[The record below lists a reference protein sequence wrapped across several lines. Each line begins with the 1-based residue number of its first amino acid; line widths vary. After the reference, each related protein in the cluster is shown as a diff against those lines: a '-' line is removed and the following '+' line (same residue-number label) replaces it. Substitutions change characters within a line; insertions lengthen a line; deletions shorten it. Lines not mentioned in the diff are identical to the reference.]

1 MWVNSHVMVI
11 QITQHMEM
19 SLQICE
25 PVKQISWQ
33 NQNKSSYISTM

>member
-1 MWVNSHVMVI
+1 MWVNPHVMVI
-11 QITQHMEM
+11 RITPHMEM
-19 SLQICE
+19 SLEISE